1 MTRGGGEAWPCS
13 LPIAFLKSRLRGA
26 HPPAPENDG
35 PASRCTTYPG
45 VTREICER
53 TAAAAVLEGSDCKP
67 QSQYVLGLRA
77 KNCRTEDVLD
87 EEISVGTNSAGK
99 VAYVGKW
106 PPANIGLCTPHCSLL
121 CTAADS

>member
-1 MTRGGGEAWPCS
+1 MMGQPAGARPTQGS
-13 LPIAFLKSRLRGA
+13 LGKFAVRA
-26 HPPAPENDG
+26 
-35 PASRCTTYPG
+35 
-45 VTREICER
+45 
-53 TAAAAVLEGSDCKP
+53 AAAAVLEGSDCKP